1 MYYNNLNISEI
12 SLNKYERLIT
22 IGCSF
27 TRYRWATWAD
37 VLAQDMPDAEFINL
51 GKCGAGNSYIQTMLS
66 QAKRKFSLTDKD
78 LVGICWTTFYREDR
92 WLNGRWRT
100 PGNIFNIGNDIFSE
114 DYYDNHVDVEGMT
127 MRDCAIIDTVTQ
139 SLKQEEFD
147 SFGLIGV
154 DLNGQDSYAG
164 TLNEIG
170 DLQNLYN
177 DLDTMQP
184 CLWTYIDAGKL
195 RQWPVHYT
203 YKGTHDGS
211 MVQDYHPSSPVYRN
225 WLKHIGFP
233 LGKDSKKYAEF
244 SDDIMRQ
251 TTLQEVFEDPQWPWD
266 EHGGIYSHHRWLPWK
281 I

>member
-37 VLAQDMPDAEFINL
+37 VLAQDMSDAEFINL

-66 QAKRKFSLTDKD
+66 QAKRKLSLTDKD
-78 LVGICWTTFYREDR
+78 LVGICWSTFYREDKFIK
-92 WLNGRWRT
+92 GEWRT
-100 PGNIFNIGNDIFSE
+100 PGNIFNIGYDTFSE
-114 DYYDNHVDVEGMT
+114 EYYENHVDIEGMT

-147 SFGLIGV
+147 CFGLMGV
-154 DLNGQDSYAG
+154 GLNGQSYYAG
-164 TLNEIG
+164 LPPEETFV
-170 DLQNLYN
+170 LQNLYN
-177 DLDTMQP
+177 DLDTIQP
-184 CLWTYIDAGKL
+184 CLWTYNECK
-195 RQWPVHYT
+195 WPIHYK
-203 YKGTHDGS
+203 YKSTHDGS
-211 MVQDYHPSSPVYRN
+211 MFQDYHPSSPIYRN

-233 LGKDSKKYAEF
+233 LGEDSKNYAEF
-244 SDDIMRQ
+244 CDDIMNQ
-251 TTLQEVFEDPQWPWD
+251 TTLQEVFEDPAWPWH
-266 EHGGIYSHHRWLPWK
+266 EHGELWK